1 MSIVPDPLEPRLF
14 DLASRIQK
22 ERNRTNKILKGVP
35 SQEIVQQD
43 ILLDDSIMAEYMKAH
58 MLQ

>member
-58 MLQ
+58 ML